1 VAATGGTARDVR
13 RVVLA
18 QALVLGV
25 GAATI
30 GAVLGIAVAAVLVA
44 VLPRVSPL
52 ELGPWQVD
60 WRYVGAAFALGALAS
75 LLAAFLPAI
84 AASRSNVVAVLAGR
98 RGDAP
103 ARRGWPVLGAVLI
116 AAGTAAV
123 LTLGTRQGG
132 EFVVAGGTLTMVIGA
147 IVAMPWI
154 IGAVGRLGSHL
165 PLPLRLA
172 TRDSARQRAR
182 TAPAVA
188 AVMAAVA
195 GLTTLAVGF
204 SSDFEQSRREYQPR
218 HPAGVTTV
226 SAYSA
231 DERTW
236 RSVDSAAARD
246 LPGRPLLPY
255 GTLGRSMATGTGP
268 MTAVYVR
275 RPGCPATP
283 PRETVQ
289 GQFHCYDWMFDGK
302 APASWGGAGP
312 LVATPEALAA
322 LGYRLDATQRSVLDA
337 GGVLLPAESLAARGR
352 ATLTTYKDDGITTS
366 DVQNHDVKAGYL
378 PPRRNGGT
386 VEVLPVVLTPAA
398 AEAMGLEWSRTGG
411 VLAQSATPLGKDAQD
426 RLEESLRGV
435 TGDLELYT
443 ERGFVQSRSLPL
455 LALFGTAV
463 LVVLV
468 GTLTA
473 TGLALNDSRPDLATL
488 ASVGAKPRTRR
499 IMAAAQA
506 LVIGLLGAVT
516 GVLVGL
522 VPGIAVA
529 FPLTSQGYNPST
541 GMSQSGSPT
550 IVVPWLLLLVVALAV
565 PALAAATA
573 GIGVRSKLPLTRRL
587 GQ

>member
-1 VAATGGTARDVR
+1 
-13 RVVLA
+13 
-18 QALVLGV
+18 
-25 GAATI
+25 
-30 GAVLGIAVAAVLVA
+30 
-44 VLPRVSPL
+44 
-52 ELGPWQVD
+52 
-60 WRYVGAAFALGALAS
+60 
-75 LLAAFLPAI
+75 
-84 AASRSNVVAVLAGR
+84 
-98 RGDAP
+98 
-103 ARRGWPVLGAVLI
+103 
-116 AAGTAAV
+116 
-123 LTLGTRQGG
+123 
-132 EFVVAGGTLTMVIGA
+132 
-147 IVAMPWI
+147 
-154 IGAVGRLGSHL
+154 
-165 PLPLRLA
+165 
-172 TRDSARQRAR
+172 
-182 TAPAVA
+182 
-188 AVMAAVA
+188 
-195 GLTTLAVGF
+195 
-204 SSDFEQSRREYQPR
+204 
-218 HPAGVTTV
+218 
-226 SAYSA
+226 
-231 DERTW
+231 
-236 RSVDSAAARD
+236 
-246 LPGRPLLPY
+246 
-255 GTLGRSMATGTGP
+255 
-268 MTAVYVR
+268 
-275 RPGCPATP
+275 
-283 PRETVQ
+283 VQ

-322 LGYRLDATQRSVLDA
+322 LGYRLDASQRSVLDA

-352 ATLTTYKDDGITTS
+352 VTLTTYKDDGITTS
-366 DVQNHDVKAGYL
+366 DVQNHDVQAGYL